1 MGIVTTDTSVLTKLK
16 GYWSG
21 RDIYFNNSEFV
32 VMLKPEMTA
41 SEAVGLTKQYIDS
54 SLPVWIKRIITKVVQ
69 YQESKKTPV
78 NSKLLFSSG
87 LRFSLPESK
96 IPKPEWY
103 HSPSRSLAVEQVYND
118 LKKQGFSLDQITD
131 EFTNIWLSEY
141 RSTPHKGVT
150 HYLSTDF
157 GLLSIA
163 WDRIQQRQIED
174 FMDGLWQLAN
184 ADFCITR
191 FGLPAG
197 TAARSLQSGKIILA
211 GLTDSERSLVDD
223 YSVIPIKELSYS
235 TIHKYFVR
243 LNSGAEQALLYL
255 VHKKV
260 CLLPYKF
267 KPSPRNVN
275 AVELPMAFFGKNQFY
290 EDFNAQQRF
299 DIAPFLSSMNM
310 ESLADFPLDMG
321 KHMKVRL
328 GGSFATPFT
337 KLLKGY
343 ALENGCQEYPY
354 VDLKKKTTTDY
365 RPFTPEWIKGNRNYS
380 QEWYEFI
387 SMYWQLTGS
396 GFASK
401 CGNVRDLCCWA
412 VEKRGFKTP
421 YDIQPEDL
429 RNPFMDSE
437 GITFDEHLRGLDAA
451 DKYKQKQWTGA
462 ARIYTLVANA
472 AKLPGSPLSGRKITN
487 PFDGIDNPFS
497 REEGGFKTKRPRMPD
512 TIVETMVET
521 LLEPDENGVPT
532 YRWVQEATAKHDT
545 ATVPD
550 PDDPSKVIDVWC
562 PSTAN
567 CLATMLLTPIR
578 GHQSRWLDQGLMDE
592 YIFDLGTGQ
601 MVKNT
606 HPLANWRYKNG
617 KTQKQQY
624 GRLSGVLQR
633 EYDSLS
639 NIDEFIVW
647 VSTNKTQMWSADKK
661 RGYPLPWPTG
671 EEMMRSEDEGIR
683 AAGMWLNRAFQVLKY
698 QIEWMQRY
706 DPNPQPVGFEHSR
719 IDRTRT
725 NTDPA
730 YLQKYPWFTP
740 VFRNLAGPEKDER
753 DGHQVNIHLP
763 VAWSKLETLFGLLAA
778 ETAKR
783 LKEKCGRTITLTR
796 KAAGRGTLCI
806 YNVHDLRVRGIT
818 HLMELGVPPHVV
830 QYLVGHTSLA
840 MTHGYTKFSTPWM
853 KEQIINAV
861 VKGMENCGGLDRA
874 WQLIKDGKISPLEL
888 LVFPKHNG
896 DTQVGKIAEDLNAY
910 VQIAGGVCR
919 MGGPGSS
926 SCQVGRVY
934 TRTLESGRNA
944 GEEVEEYGSTNGAC
958 SLCRFWATG
967 PLFLN
972 EQEYA
977 GNLTSFKLNG
987 LIKRRRKLYN
997 RRNELEITIDES
1009 QTGDSKFQLE
1019 LERMR
1024 IDDEI
1029 SNATVE
1035 ITTTQLDL
1043 AIRAELFE
1051 ESQKRMTRLREL
1063 LEENPEADVNHFE
1076 LITGPIGENHDFNAE
1091 IIETGELGLVR
1102 LLLERFRFLQRKVV
1116 AVPEELSMRGA
1127 ELTDQLLEIID
1138 YHGGHLFQIR
1148 NHENRVAAASMLLNF
1163 FSYAADPVKGDS
1175 ILQDVID
1182 GKMCLDIIEPKKDG
1196 LRQFAAL
1203 VIGGA
1208 KTEGCIDWEKMAVN
1222 GKDLFALSCA
1232 PHGDATKLEII
1243 ANNGSDLALPK
1254 AP

>member
-1 MGIVTTDTSVLTKLK
+1 VILESLTEK
-16 GYWSG
+16 
-21 RDIYFNNSEFV
+21 
-32 VMLKPEMTA
+32 
-41 SEAVGLTKQYIDS
+41 
-54 SLPVWIKRIITKVVQ
+54 
-69 YQESKKTPV
+69 
-78 NSKLLFSSG
+78 
-87 LRFSLPESK
+87 
-96 IPKPEWY
+96 
-103 HSPSRSLAVEQVYND
+103 
-118 LKKQGFSLDQITD
+118 
-131 EFTNIWLSEY
+131 
-141 RSTPHKGVT
+141 
-150 HYLSTDF
+150 
-157 GLLSIA
+157 
-163 WDRIQQRQIED
+163 
-174 FMDGLWQLAN
+174 
-184 ADFCITR
+184 
-191 FGLPAG
+191 
-197 TAARSLQSGKIILA
+197 
-211 GLTDSERSLVDD
+211 ERSLVNH
-223 YSVIPIKELSYS
+223 YGVIPIEELPLSQLHS
-235 TIHKYFVR
+235 FLHR
-243 LNSGAEQALLYL
+243 LNSGAEQTLLYL
-255 VHKKV
+255 VNNDV

-267 KPSPRNVN
+267 NPTPRNVN
-275 AVELPMAFFGKNQFY
+275 AVELAMTVLGKNLLND
-290 EDFNAQQRF
+290 DFNPQQSYY
-299 DIAPFLSSMNM
+299 IAPLLSSMNM
-310 ESLADFPLDMG
+310 KSLADFPLG
-321 KHMKVRL
+321 INKHKKRVKP
-328 GGSFATPFT
+328 GGIFTASFT

-343 ALENGCQEYPY
+343 ALENGCKEYPY
-354 VDLKKKTTTDY
+354 VDLKKKTTTEF
-365 RPFTPEWIKGNRNYS
+365 RPFTPEWVKENGSYS
-380 QEWYEFI
+380 QKWYDFI
-387 SMYWQLTGS
+387 SMYWELTNS
-396 GFASK
+396 GQAAK
-401 CGNVRDLCCWA
+401 TGNIRDLCCWA
-412 VEKRGFKTP
+412 VEKRGFETP

-437 GITFDEHLRGLDAA
+437 GITFVEHLHGLDAA
-451 DKYKQKQWTGA
+451 DRYKQKQWASA

-472 AKLPGSPLSGRKITN
+472 AKLPGSPLSDQNIPN
-487 PFDGIDNPFS
+487 PFDGVDNPFS
-497 REEGGFKTKRPRMPD
+497 REEGGYKTKRPRMPD

-521 LLEPDENGVPT
+521 LLEPDECGVPT
-532 YRWVQEATAKHDT
+532 YRWVREATAKHDT
-545 ATVPD
+545 ATVPN
-550 PDDPSKVIDVWC
+550 PDDPTKIIDVWC
-562 PSTAN
+562 PSTTN
-567 CLATMLLTPIR
+567 CLATILLTPIR

-592 YIFDLGTGQ
+592 YIFDLRTGQ

-624 GRLSGVLQR
+624 GRLSGVLQT

-639 NIDEFIVW
+639 SIDEFIVW

-671 EEMMRSEDEGIR
+671 EEMMKSDDEGVR

-719 IDRTRT
+719 IDKTRT
-725 NTDPA
+725 NIDPA

-740 VFRNLAGPEKDER
+740 IFRNLAGPEKDER
-753 DGHQVNIHLP
+753 DGHQMNIHLP

-818 HLMELGVPPHVV
+818 HLLELGVPPHVV
-830 QYLVGHTSLA
+830 QYLVGHASLA
-840 MTHGYTKFSTPWM
+840 MTNWYSKYDTPWM
-853 KEQIINAV
+853 KEQLIGAV
-861 VKGMENCGGLDRA
+861 IKKMENCGGFDHAL
-874 WQLIKDGKISPLEL
+874 QLIKDGKISPLEL

-934 TRTLESGRNA
+934 TRTIESGKNA
-944 GEEVEEYGSTNGAC
+944 GTEVEEYGSTNGSC

-987 LIKRRRKLYN
+987 LNKIRKKLYD
-997 RRNELEITIDES
+997 RRNELEITIDE
-1009 QTGDSKFQLE
+1009 TPAGDSKFQLE
-1019 LERMR
+1019 LERMHV
-1024 IDDEI
+1024 DDEI

-1035 ITTTQLDL
+1035 ISTTQLDL

-1051 ESQKRMTRLREL
+1051 ESQKRMTRLQEL
-1063 LEENPEADVNHFE
+1063 VEENPEADVINFE
-1076 LITGPIGENHDFNAE
+1076 LITGHIGENHDFKAE

-1102 LLLERFRFLQRKVV
+1102 LLMERFRFLQRKVV
-1116 AVPEELSMRGA
+1116 AVPEDLAMRGA

-1163 FSYAADPVKGDS
+1163 FSYAADPIKGDS

-1182 GKMCLDIIEPKKDG
+1182 GKRSLDIIEPKKDG

-1203 VIGGA
+1203 VIGEA
-1208 KTEGCIDWEKMAVN
+1208 KTKGGIDWEKMAVN
-1222 GKDLFALSCA
+1222 GKDLFALSCV
-1232 PHGDATKLEII
+1232 PQGDANDLEIM
-1243 ANNGSDLALPK
+1243 ANNASDSVCPSY
-1254 AP
+1254 PS